1 MNWDELA
8 GTWKQFRGKVKE
20 KFGKLA
26 KSDVMTSAGKRDQSA
41 GMLQQDYGSAK
52 AQSKK
57 RFGASAARPHPCQE
71 FHSSKER
78 PGSTLTSLGAKATG
92 CLGKD

>member
-8 GTWKQFRGKVKE
+8 GTWKQIRGKVKE

-26 KSDVMTSAGKRDQSA
+26 NSDVMASAGKRDQSA

-57 RFGASAARPHPCQE
+57 RFGASAPVLIPVR
-71 FHSSKER
+71 SSTPPR
-78 PGSTLTSLGAKATG
+78 NVPR
-92 CLGKD
+92 DRR